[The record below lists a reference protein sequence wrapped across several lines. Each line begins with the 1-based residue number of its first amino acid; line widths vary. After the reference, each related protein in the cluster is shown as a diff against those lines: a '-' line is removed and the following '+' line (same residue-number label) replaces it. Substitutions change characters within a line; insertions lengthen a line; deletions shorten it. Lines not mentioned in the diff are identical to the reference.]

1 MPSFKS
7 SLLIDLQSLFKN
19 HFLKNCVK
27 IHTIR
32 INSGNRYESSLES
45 LQNTTVLLKNEEG
58 KRGGGDGRGVVLKR
72 EKQNKY
78 ICIDTQASWDEA
90 K

>member
-1 MPSFKS
+1 M
-7 SLLIDLQSLFKN
+7 
-19 HFLKNCVK
+19 
-27 IHTIR
+27 
-32 INSGNRYESSLES
+32 SSLES